1 MLKQP
6 LIGLHPF
13 RLVRVGVS
21 TLLYHRSVGC
31 QTPFKAGGV
40 GDSKHCV
47 DVVDKDGDSKEKP
60 GEMVRTRSW
69 FQVKQLKLS
78 K

>member
-1 MLKQP
+1 MWKWQSSFQCGWPKEWEKTWNLN
-6 LIGLHPF
+6 
-13 RLVRVGVS
+13 RW
-21 TLLYHRSVGC
+21 
-31 QTPFKAGGV
+31 V

-60 GEMVRTRSW
+60 GEMVRTKSW

>member
-1 MLKQP
+1 MWKWQSSFQYGWPKEWKKTWNLN
-6 LIGLHPF
+6 
-13 RLVRVGVS
+13 RW
-21 TLLYHRSVGC
+21 
-31 QTPFKAGGV
+31 V
-40 GDSKHCV
+40 GDSEHCV
-47 DVVDKDGDSKEKP
+47 DVVDKDGNSKEKP